1 MGRFPCFL
9 SVWDTQCALIWVEIA
24 SRNYHHKQDCYQCN
38 ISLLVMQPD
47 AGVNE
52 PLAEAVQKR
61 GDRISEH
68 IESR

>member
-1 MGRFPCFL
+1 MERFPRFL
-9 SVWDTQCALIWVEIA
+9 SVWDTQCVLIWVEIA
-24 SRNYHHKQDCYQCN
+24 SRNYDHKQDCCQCN

-52 PLAEAVQKR
+52 PLAEAVQKQ
-61 GDRISEH
+61 GERISEH